1 MAVSFIALFAIG
13 NIVQMKGEGVCVR
26 STCGGGEREVVVE
39 DYVEDFLGNKS

>member
-1 MAVSFIALFAIG
+1 MAVSFIALFAVG

-26 STCGGGEREVVVE
+26 STCGGGEVVVE